1 MRRFGRAPSGIVSSR
16 FGRRRGASR
25 GLTLVELLVAM
36 AIMALLSV
44 LIYGSI
50 DGMRRSRQGVQR
62 ISDRYREGR
71 LAMSR
76 MARELQSAYLSEH
89 LPLTPALQVV
99 RTAFIGDPG
108 TPADRIDF
116 NSFAH
121 RRLDRDSKESDQME
135 VSYFGSRDPEKNDV
149 VDLARR
155 VSTLLDDKPEQGGR
169 VEVLAT
175 DIDLFDLKYL
185 DPLTGMW
192 RDEWDSTS
200 LVREAGR
207 LPLQVQI
214 TLVLNEGA
222 RSSST
227 RSRGTIQLMTKV
239 PLAISAPLNF
249 AIK

>member
-1 MRRFGRAPSGIVSSR
+1 M
-16 FGRRRGASR
+16 R

-44 LIYGSI
+44 LIYSSI

-62 ISDRYREGR
+62 ITDRYREGR
-71 LAMSR
+71 IAMTR
-76 MARELQSAYLSEH
+76 MAREIQGAYLSEH
-89 LPLTPALQVV
+89 LPISPSLQVV

-116 NSFAH
+116 NSFAYQ
-121 RRLDRDSKESDQME
+121 RLDRDSKEGDQME
-135 VSYFGSRDPEKNDV
+135 VSYFGSRDPARRDV
-149 VDLARR
+149 MDLVRR
-155 VSTLLDDKPEQGGR
+155 VSPRLDDRPEQGGR

-200 LVREAGR
+200 AVREAGR

-214 TLVLNEGA
+214 TLVLKEGMRA
-222 RSSST
+222 GAG
-227 RSRGTIQLMTKV
+227 RSRNTIRLSTKV
-239 PLAISAPLNF
+239 PLQVRDPLNF